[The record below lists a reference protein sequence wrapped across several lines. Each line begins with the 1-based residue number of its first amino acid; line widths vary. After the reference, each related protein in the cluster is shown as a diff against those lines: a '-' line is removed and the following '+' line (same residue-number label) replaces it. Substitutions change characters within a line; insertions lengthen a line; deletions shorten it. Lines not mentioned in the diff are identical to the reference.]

1 MKLVLDTVPNHVGAM
16 HPWVTDE
23 PTPNWFHGTKAHHM
37 NAESNFDALIDPH
50 APESARTGTLDGWF
64 ADVLPDM
71 DTDDPTVALYLRQNA
86 IWWIEQTGAD
96 ALRIDTFPYVNREF
110 WHEFNGELKQLYPKL
125 TEVGE
130 IFNLDPIITS
140 SFAGGVTR
148 AGVDT
153 NLTTPFDFPT
163 YFAFRDVFAKSE
175 PMTKLASTLGN
186 DSLYPHPEQLV
197 TFFGNHDTKRFLSD
211 GAATPA
217 ALHLAFGL
225 LATMRGM
232 PQIYSGDEI
241 AMTGGDDPDNRHDFP
256 GGFTSQSNDAFIPAG
271 RSEMQASMLRWVQT
285 LMQLRGQTPALQTG
299 QQQTIFADKTT
310 FAFARTASVSTDC
323 LTAPAADRYLVI
335 ANDSSSA
342 TDITL
347 PLEQTTLA
355 GCTQFTSVL
364 NGPDTARASSGKLVL
379 HIAGQG
385 LEILRAQP

>member
-1 MKLVLDTVPNHVGAM
+1 
-16 HPWVTDE
+16 
-23 PTPNWFHGTKAHHM
+23 
-37 NAESNFDALIDPH
+37 
-50 APESARTGTLDGWF
+50 
-64 ADVLPDM
+64 
-71 DTDDPTVALYLRQNA
+71 
-86 IWWIEQTGAD
+86 
-96 ALRIDTFPYVNREF
+96 
-110 WHEFNGELKQLYPKL
+110 
-125 TEVGE
+125 
-130 IFNLDPIITS
+130 
-140 SFAGGVTR
+140 
-148 AGVDT
+148 
-153 NLTTPFDFPT
+153 
-163 YFAFRDVFAKSE
+163 
-175 PMTKLASTLGN
+175 MTKLASTLGN